1 MTIKL
6 YDTVLLKDGRKG
18 SVVDRMGDDY
28 VVDVDIGGDFETKLI
43 SPSEIVRIID

>member
-18 SVVDRMGDDY
+18 TVVDRMGNDY
-28 VVDVDIGGDFETKLI
+28 IVDVNIGGDFDTRLV
-43 SPSEIVRIID
+43 SLSDIVNVIV

>member
-18 SVVDRMGDDY
+18 TVVDRMGNDY
-28 VVDVDIGGDFETKLI
+28 IVDVNIGGDFDTRLV
-43 SPSEIVRIID
+43 SLSDIVNVRV